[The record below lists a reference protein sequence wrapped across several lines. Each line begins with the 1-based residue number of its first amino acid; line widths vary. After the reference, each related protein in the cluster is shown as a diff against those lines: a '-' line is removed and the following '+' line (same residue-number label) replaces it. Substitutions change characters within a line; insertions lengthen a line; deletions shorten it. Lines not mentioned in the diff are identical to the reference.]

1 MCCQE
6 VGEGNPAGIIEKPI
20 FLYGKNPPSSPT
32 LLFFFHPVLEVIA
45 IQDNKTENLADYTSS
60 VGFGSKPTELKI
72 IKKGEYD
79 TTNPYR

>member
-1 MCCQE
+1 MERIHPHPQH
-6 VGEGNPAGIIEKPI
+6 
-20 FLYGKNPPSSPT
+20 FF
-32 LLFFFHPVLEVIA
+32 FFFHPVLEVIA